1 MDKDTAVKNLKSLR
15 DSSLQMRQF
24 MDSYWTMA
32 IMYDSA
38 NQWGYMTTKQGKR
51 VTRRLKEII
60 DPARE
65 DVRVTMDEI
74 HKNVVLVGSMLKPQR
89 ISFTAKPNKPG
100 QADDITNAG
109 TAGKLL
115 KRWIDKSGALDILRR
130 KEHPRDVLGSIG
142 VRRVLT
148 QIGQGVQLS
157 EEQQLRQWRMSWA
170 TVYPWEILRD
180 PSAVTTDIDRDE
192 QIIGQVKPYTT
203 EQMKQTF
210 DIDIDTETKIS
221 SLHDYQRQ
229 VFRAQGGGQGGG
241 QDFVQDSNQTGV
253 LVYECYFKDGPSNND
268 QKRDWSKQ
276 LLVWQDPGE
285 DSDELHVISFG
296 DNPFYGQ
303 PFTLFTYDEQIQAP
317 WARGIPHILMKG
329 QDYNNL
335 AFTWIA
341 RMMQMGGG
349 KWVFEEG
356 TIDKANRRLNN
367 RVDEPITWKR
377 TNTWGQ
383 MQSGPQHVQP
393 PQMNPAIAEVAAA
406 MPQWMN
412 SALNISDVQR
422 GVTSKRG
429 ESGRSVEAKLDAA
442 NLPIEDMRRTDE
454 IRLSDLLYAT
464 LVDLTNPKLMLPAT
478 AANTIDA
485 DVEPMQLMMLYSDD
499 ITKTVRSVNV
509 HPTTLRPQTST
520 DRRNTMVDLATSGF
534 MEAEEAQWELS
545 RQGEPLMG
553 RMYDARRKQITEI
566 QIMAQGGESE
576 PSVGDLHDYHIKAIQ
591 DFTGSDSWFTTPP
604 EVQDMINEHLEDHV
618 EMLNDIQMIMQQD
631 EEQDAAQLAGQ
642 NAGQAGMG
650 SPPAM
655 AAEAAAL
662 QGPQPTI

>member
-1 MDKDTAVKNLKSLR
+1 MDEAAAIASLKSLR
-15 DSSLQMRQF
+15 DSSLQQRQF

-32 IMYDSA
+32 IMYDSG
-38 NQWGYMTTKQGKR
+38 NQWGSMTTKQGRR
-51 VTRRLKEII
+51 VTKRLKEII

-100 QADDITNAG
+100 SPPDITNSG

-115 KRWIDKSGALDILRR
+115 QRWIEKSGALDILRR

-157 EEQQLRQWRMSWA
+157 EEQKLRQWRMSWA

-192 QIIGQVKPYTT
+192 QIIGQVKPYTV

-210 DIDIDTETKIS
+210 GIEIKTETKIS
-221 SLHDYQRQ
+221 SLYDYQRQ
-229 VFRAQGGGQGGG
+229 VFRAQGSGQG
-241 QDFVQDSNQTGV
+241 DFVNDSNQTGV

-276 LLVWQDPGE
+276 ILAWQDPSE
-285 DSDELHVISFG
+285 ESDELNVISFG

-341 RMMQMGGG
+341 RHMQMGGG
-349 KWVFEEG
+349 KWVFEQG
-356 TIDKANRRLNN
+356 TIDKPNRRLNN
-367 RVDEPITWKR
+367 RVDEPIVWKR
-377 TNTWGQ
+377 DNTWGNV
-383 MQSGPQHVQP
+383 QSAPQHVQP

-412 SALNISDVQR
+412 MALNISDVQR

-454 IRLSDLLYAT
+454 IRLQDLLFAT
-464 LVDLTNPKLMLPAT
+464 LVDITNPNLMLPAT
-478 AANTIDA
+478 AQNTIDA
-485 DVEPMQLMMLYSDD
+485 DVDPGPLMALYSDD
-499 ITKTVRSVNV
+499 ITKTVRAISI
-509 HPTTLRPQTST
+509 HPTTMRPQTSS
-520 DRRNTMVDLATSGF
+520 DRRNRMVDLATSGF
-534 MEAEEAQWELS
+534 MEVEEARWELV
-545 RQGEPLMG
+545 RQGDQTMG
-553 RMYDARRKQITEI
+553 RMYDAHRTQLTEI
-566 QIMAQGGESE
+566 QLLIQGEYIE
-576 PSVGDLHDYHIKAIQ
+576 PQLGDLHEYHTRTIQ
-591 DFTGSDSWFTTPP
+591 DFTQSDSWFTTSDGAK
-604 EVQDMINEHLEDHV
+604 EAINAHLELHID
-618 EMLNDIQMIMQQD
+618 MTNDIPMMMQQD
-631 EEQDAAQLAGQ
+631 QQEDEAQISGQ
-642 NAGQAGMG
+642 ESGQAGMG

-662 QGPQPTI
+662 QGSAGPQY

>member
-1 MDKDTAVKNLKSLR
+1 MDEKAAIQKLKGLR
-15 DSSLQMRQF
+15 DSSIQQRQF

-32 IMYDSA
+32 IMYDA
-38 NQWGYMTTKQGKR
+38 GNQWGHMTTKRGRQGI
-51 VTRRLKEII
+51 RRLKNII

-89 ISFTAKPNKPG
+89 ISFSATPNKPG
-100 QADDITNAG
+100 RPDDIANSG

-115 KRWIDKSGALDILRR
+115 QRWIDKSGALDILRR

-192 QIIGQVKPYTT
+192 QIIGQVKPYTV

-210 DIDIDTETKIS
+210 NIDVKTETTIS
-221 SLHDYQRQ
+221 SLYDYQRQ
-229 VFRAQGGGQGGG
+229 VFRAQGSGQG
-241 QDFVQDSNQTGV
+241 DFVKDSNQKGV

-268 QKRDWSKQ
+268 EKRDWSKQ
-276 LLVWQDPGE
+276 LLAWQDPSE
-285 DSDELHVISFG
+285 DSGEMTVISYG

-335 AFTWIA
+335 AFTWLA
-341 RMMQMGGG
+341 RTMQMGGG
-349 KWVFEEG
+349 KWVFEDG
-356 TIDKANRRLNN
+356 TIDKPNRRLSN
-367 RVDEPITWKR
+367 RLDEPIVWKR
-377 TNTWGQ
+377 TQLWGQ

-393 PQMNPAIAEVAAA
+393 PQMNPAIAEIAAA

-454 IRLSDLLYAT
+454 IRLQDLLFAT
-464 LVDLTNPKLMLPAT
+464 LVDITNPKLMLPAT

-485 DVEPMQLMMLYSDD
+485 DVEPPALMALYRDD
-499 ITKTVRSVNV
+499 ITKTVLSINI
-509 HPTTLRPQTST
+509 HPTTLRPQTSS
-520 DRRNTMVDLATSGF
+520 DRRNTMVDLATAGF
-534 MEAEEAQWELS
+534 IEAEEAQWELC
-545 RQGEPLMG
+545 RQGSPVSG
-553 RMYDARRKQITEI
+553 RMADARMKQITEI
-566 QIMAQGGESE
+566 QIMSQGGYSE
-576 PSVGDLHDYHIKAIQ
+576 PNVGDLHDYHIKAIQ

-604 EVQDMINEHLEDHV
+604 EAQDEINEHLELHV
-618 EMLNDIQMIMQQD
+618 VMLNDIQMLMQQD
-631 EEQDAAQLAGQ
+631 EEQDAAQISGQ
-642 NAGQAGMG
+642 NAGQAGTA

-662 QGPQPTI
+662 QGAAAPI